1 MITIVMM
8 YAGTNQSTSLKTDE
22 REISLAIPAKTNV
35 HIPTGGLMAPNVVM
49 TFMVHPNQIGSEP
62 NFMAI
67 GTKIGMETKRKP
79 MASIIA
85 PAIPYVTK
93 IKIRI
98 T

>member
-1 MITIVMM
+1 
-8 YAGTNQSTSLKTDE
+8 
-22 REISLAIPAKTNV
+22 
-35 HIPTGGLMAPNVVM
+35 MAPNVVM

>member
-1 MITIVMM
+1 
-8 YAGTNQSTSLKTDE
+8 
-22 REISLAIPAKTNV
+22 
-35 HIPTGGLMAPNVVM
+35 MAPKVVM

-79 MASIIA
+79 IASIIV
-85 PAIPYVTK
+85 PYVTK